1 MSCGSA
7 CSPPSTSSADAPAEP
22 VASVRPKPRN
32 HVSWITALRRRPVAG
47 YAVVLLGLITIGM
60 AYGALAGQGSP
71 ASAAT
76 PGTVSPQTIAQGR
89 ELFIQ
94 SCSSCHGMDAQG
106 TAQAPSL
113 VGVGAAAVDFQVSTG
128 RMPGKDVGPQMDRKP
143 VTFTPGQIHAIA
155 AYIASLGGGPAIP
168 SAAQVSTSGA
178 DTALGQSLFITDC
191 AQCHNFDGA
200 GGALTNGK
208 FAPALTASTPTQI
221 YEAML
226 TGPEAMPVFAD
237 TTITPAQKRDIIAY
251 VTKLRAEPNPGG
263 FSLGRI
269 GPVTEG
275 IVGFLGGIGVLVF
288 LALWITMKRRETT

>member
-1 MSCGSA
+1 
-7 CSPPSTSSADAPAEP
+7 
-22 VASVRPKPRN
+22 
-32 HVSWITALRRRPVAG
+32 VSWITALRRRRAAG
-47 YAVVLLGLITIGM
+47 YAVVLLGLVTIGM
-60 AYGALAGQGSP
+60 GYAALTTAGSP

-76 PGTVSPQTIAQGR
+76 PGTVSPQTIAEGR
-89 ELFIQ
+89 ALFAVT
-94 SCSSCHGMDAQG
+94 CSSCHGVNAQG
-106 TAQAPSL
+106 TSQAPSL
-113 VGVGAAAVDFQVSTG
+113 IGVGAAAVHFQMSTG
-128 RMPGKDVGPQMDRKP
+128 RMPGKDLGPEFDRRP
-143 VTFTPGQIHAIA
+143 PQFTARQIYAIA

-168 SAAQVSTSGA
+168 SPAQVSTAGA
-178 DTALGQSLFITDC
+178 NPGLGQNLFITDC

-200 GGALTNGK
+200 GGALTYGK
-208 FAPALTASTPTQI
+208 FAPALTGSTPTQI

-251 VTKLRAEPNPGG
+251 ITQLRAEPNPGG

-288 LALWITMKRRETT
+288 LALWITMKRRES